1 MNMLISGTKGLLS
14 SKDGGTIDK
23 NLWQFA
29 FLCITATLIVSLVI
43 PLQALAADQDAKNAS
58 VNSGSANDA
67 ITLRAGLYN
76 VEFPPVFNALK
87 RPSYNQLNE
96 LYGATH
102 VGLAVFNSDFTPN
115 PCLADKW
122 EISSDGGS
130 VKFYLVKNATWQDGK
145 PVTAQDV
152 KFTYEYWRDNHLYRQ
167 GGWLD
172 AYLDNVEVLDNY
184 TGVIHLKEPY
194 AYYFIKSLFPSV
206 YIVPKHVWKKVEKPR
221 EYGELD
227 GMIGCGPF
235 IFENIDRDADTAYF
249 KANPDYFKGKPA
261 IDRIEWK
268 HFRTVDSALLA
279 IKKGEID
286 VIIDEPP
293 AGVLAPS
300 LLGEKGV
307 TIEVGPNPGL
317 PLLIFNYKKYPLNVT
332 DFRKAVSYAIDY
344 QSLVDAI
351 EAGYG
356 EVPGAGILPSS
367 IVESDPNLPKL
378 EYNLTK
384 ANDILDS
391 LDFIDTNGDGIRN
404 LPDGS
409 ELKFQV
415 IAWNDQKDM
424 RVAEMLSHMLKKA
437 GVEFEPYTN
446 ELSVLQ
452 KMVWDD
458 RSYDMHIDFH
468 DPYMTALGFATIDL
482 VPLQYGTC
490 TDPKFSEL
498 YNVTMSAKTPEE
510 MKAAVYGLQEYYAT
524 ELPGIAL
531 YWSKSIYPYRSD
543 RFEGWI
549 ALEGYGLTSHESW
562 FSIKP
567 VGE

>member
-1 MNMLISGTKGLLS
+1 MMNMPMPRKRRLLS
-14 SKDGGTIDK
+14 SKFSGTNEIRS
-23 NLWQFA
+23 A
-29 FLCITATLIVSLVI
+29 FIFIATALTISLGI
-43 PLQALAADQDAKNAS
+43 SLQALAADPEANAS
-58 VNSGSANDA
+58 INSGSPNDA
-67 ITLRAGLYN
+67 IILRAGLYN

-96 LYGATH
+96 LFGATH
-102 VGLAVFNSDFTPN
+102 VGLAFFDSDFAPK

-122 EISSDGGS
+122 EVSSDGS
-130 VKFYLVKNATWQDGK
+130 SIKFYLVKNATWNDGK
-145 PVTAQDV
+145 PVTANDV
-152 KFTYEYWRDNHLYRQ
+152 KFTYEYWRDNQLYRQ

-172 AYLDNVEVLDNY
+172 AYLDSVEVLDDY

-206 YIVPKHVWKKVEKPR
+206 YIVPKHVWEKVEKPR
-221 EYGELD
+221 EYGEPD

-235 IFENIDRDADTAYF
+235 IFEKIDRDADTAYF
-249 KANPDYFKGKPA
+249 KANPGYFNGKPA

-268 HFRTVDSALLA
+268 HFRTVDSAILA
-279 IKKGEID
+279 LKKGDID
-286 VIIDEPP
+286 VLIDESPE
-293 AGVLAPS
+293 GVLTPS

-307 TIEVGPNPGL
+307 TIEVGPDPGL

-332 DFRKAVSYAIDY
+332 EFRRAVSYAIDY
-344 QSLVDAI
+344 QALVDAI
-351 EAGYG
+351 QAGYG
-356 EVPGAGILPSS
+356 EVPGAGILPSC
-367 IVESDPNLPKL
+367 IVEANPDLPKL

-384 ANDILDS
+384 ANELLDS
-391 LDFIDTNGDGIRN
+391 LNFKDTNGDGIRN
-404 LPDGS
+404 LPNGT
-409 ELKFQV
+409 ELRFQV
-415 IAWNDQKDM
+415 IAWNNQKHM
-424 RVAEMLSHMLKKA
+424 RVAEMLSTMLRKA

-452 KMVWDD
+452 KMVWTD

-490 TDPKFSEL
+490 TDPEFSEL
-498 YNVTMSAKTPEE
+498 YNVTMSARTPEE
-510 MKAAVYGLQEYYAT
+510 MKAAVYELQDYYAR

-549 ALEGYGLTSHESW
+549 PLEGYGLTSHQSW
-562 FSIKP
+562 FSLKP
-567 VGE
+567 AVK

>member
-1 MNMLISGTKGLLS
+1 MLISGTTKRLLS

-29 FLCITATLIVSLVI
+29 FLCITATLIVFLVI
-43 PLQALAADQDAKNAS
+43 PMHALAADQGAKNAS
-58 VNSGSANDA
+58 VNSGSANDQ
-67 ITLRAGLYN
+67 ITLRAGLYG
-76 VEFPPVFNALK
+76 VEFPQVFNALK
-87 RPSYNQLNE
+87 RPSYNYLNE

-102 VGLAVFNSDFTPN
+102 VGLAVFNSDFTPK

-122 EISSDGGS
+122 EVSSDGRS
-130 VKFYLVKNATWQDGK
+130 VKFYLVKNATWHDGE

-184 TGVIHLKEPY
+184 AGVIHLKEPY

-206 YIVPKHVWKKVEKPR
+206 YIVPKHVWEKVEKPR
-221 EYGELD
+221 EYGEPD

-249 KANPDYFKGKPA
+249 KANPNYFEGRPA
-261 IDRIEWK
+261 INRIEWK

-279 IKKGEID
+279 LKKGEID

-367 IVESDPNLPKL
+367 IIESDPNLPKL

-384 ANDILDS
+384 ANDLLDS
-391 LDFIDTNGDGIRN
+391 LNFIDTNGDGIRN

-415 IAWNDQKDM
+415 IAWNNQKHM

-549 ALEGYGLTSHESW
+549 PLQGYGLTSHQSW

-567 VGE
+567 MGA

>member
-1 MNMLISGTKGLLS
+1 MPRMKKAVKKIRKSLLRC
-14 SKDGGTIDK
+14 
-23 NLWQFA
+23 A
-29 FLCITATLIVSLVI
+29 FLCITATLIISLGI
-43 PLQALAADQDAKNAS
+43 PLQALAADQGGKNS
-58 VNSGSANDA
+58 SENSGTENDA
-67 ITLRAGLYN
+67 LTMRAGLYTQ
-76 VEFPPVFNALK
+76 EFPAVFNALR

-96 LYGATH
+96 LFAATH
-102 VGLAVFNSDFTPN
+102 VGLATFGSDFTPV
-115 PCLADKW
+115 PCLAKDW
-122 EISSDGGS
+122 EVASDGGS
-130 VKFYLVKNATWQDGK
+130 IEFHLVDNATWSDGT
-145 PVTAQDV
+145 PVTAEDV

-172 AYLDNVEVLDNY
+172 EYLDRVEVEDEH
-184 TGVIHLKEPY
+184 TGTIYLKKPY

-206 YIVPKHVWKKVEKPR
+206 YIIPKHVWENVDAPR
-221 EYGELD
+221 EYGEPD
-227 GMIGCGPF
+227 GMVGCGPF
-235 IFENIDRDADTAYF
+235 IFEKIDRDADTAYF
-249 KANPDYFKGKPA
+249 KANQNYFMGLPA

-279 IKKGEID
+279 LKKGEID
-286 VIIDEPP
+286 VLIDEAP

-300 LLGEKGV
+300 LLGEEGV

-317 PLLIFNYKKYPLNVT
+317 PLLIFNYKRYPLNVT
-332 DFRKAVSYAIDY
+332 EFRRAVSYAIDY

-356 EVPGAGILPSS
+356 EVPGAGIIPSS
-367 IVESDPNLPKL
+367 VVESNPDLPKL

-384 ANDILDS
+384 ANEILDS
-391 LDFIDTNGDGIRN
+391 LNFKDINGDGIRN

-409 ELKFQV
+409 ELQFQV
-415 IAWNDQKDM
+415 IAWNDGKDM
-424 RVAEMLSHMLKKA
+424 RVAEMLSHMLEKA
-437 GVEFEPYTN
+437 GIEFKPYTN

-490 TDPKFSEL
+490 NDPKFTVL
-498 YNVTMSAKTPEE
+498 YNSTMSAKSSEE
-510 MKAAVYGLQEYYAT
+510 LKSAVYDLQDYYAE

-549 ALEGYGLTSHESW
+549 PLEGYGLTSHQSW
-562 FSIKP
+562 FSVKP
-567 VGE
+567 ADN

>member
-1 MNMLISGTKGLLS
+1 MLIRRTKWLLS
-14 SKDGGTIDK
+14 SNHVGKADK
-23 NLWQFA
+23 KFRQFA
-29 FLCITATLIVSLVI
+29 FLCITATLITSLAI
-43 PLQALAADQDAKNAS
+43 PLQALAADQDAKSAS
-58 VNSGSANDA
+58 VNSGSANEA

-96 LYGATH
+96 LFGATH
-102 VGLAVFNSDFTPN
+102 VGLAFFDTDLALK
-115 PCLADKW
+115 PCLAEKW
-122 EISSDGGS
+122 DVSSDGRS
-130 VKFYLVKNATWQDGK
+130 IKFYLVKNATWHDGK
-145 PVTAQDV
+145 PVTAKDV
-152 KFTYEYWRDNHLYRQ
+152 KFTYEYWRNNHLYRQ

-172 AYLDNVEVLDNY
+172 AYLDNVEVLDDFA
-184 TGVIHLKEPY
+184 GVIHLKEPY

-206 YIVPKHVWKKVEKPR
+206 YIVPEHVWEKVEKPR
-221 EYGELD
+221 EYGEPD

-235 IFENIDRDADTAYF
+235 IFEKIDRDADTSYF
-249 KANPDYFKGKPA
+249 KANPGYFEGKPA

-268 HFRTVDSALLA
+268 HFRTVDSAILA
-279 IKKGEID
+279 LKKGEID
-286 VIIDEPP
+286 VLMDESPE
-293 AGVLAPS
+293 GVLAPS

-307 TIEVGPNPGL
+307 TIEVGPDPGL
-317 PLLIFNYKKYPLNVT
+317 PLLIFNYKRYPLNMT

-367 IVESDPNLPKL
+367 IIESNPDQPRL

-384 ANDILDS
+384 ANEILDS
-391 LDFIDTNGDGIRN
+391 LNFKDTNGNGIRN
-404 LPDGS
+404 LPNGS
-409 ELKFQV
+409 ELEFQV
-415 IAWNDQKDM
+415 IAWNSQKDM
-424 RVAEMLSHMLKKA
+424 RVAEMLSTMLRKA
-437 GVEFEPYTN
+437 GVEFKPYTN

-452 KMVWDD
+452 QMVWTD

-490 TDPKFSEL
+490 TDPVFSDL
-498 YNVTMSAKTPEE
+498 YNSTMSARTPEE
-510 MKAAVYGLQEYYAT
+510 MKSAVHKLQDYYAR

-549 ALEGYGLTSHESW
+549 PLEGYGLTSHRSW

-567 VGE
+567 VQN